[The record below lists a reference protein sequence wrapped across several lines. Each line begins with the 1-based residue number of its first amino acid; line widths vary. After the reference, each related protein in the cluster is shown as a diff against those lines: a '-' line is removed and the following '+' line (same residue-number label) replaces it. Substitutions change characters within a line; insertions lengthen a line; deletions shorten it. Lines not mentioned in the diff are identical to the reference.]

1 MKIRSLIGRSRT
13 DRIYRITAKGINSEN
28 KQHNAAEQLQI
39 KTSFINIIGNEAHAI
54 TRKQRLPDLLQIHT
68 NAPYSKSFGCIIR
81 PPDREV
87 RTQQRQ

>member
-54 TRKQRLPDLLQIHT
+54 TRKQSVSYIAQRGSQACH
-68 NAPYSKSFGCIIR
+68 KSVPTPLIQS
-81 PPDREV
+81 PLDA
-87 RTQQRQ
+87 